1 MSKGKH
7 VLAGLKS
14 YRFLFIYL
22 CITLSICHLSIY
34 PLIYLFLWEIQLDP
48 VHSGNILSVN

>member
-34 PLIYLFLWEIQLDP
+34 PLIYLFLWEIHLDP
-48 VHSGNILSVN
+48 VHSENILSVN